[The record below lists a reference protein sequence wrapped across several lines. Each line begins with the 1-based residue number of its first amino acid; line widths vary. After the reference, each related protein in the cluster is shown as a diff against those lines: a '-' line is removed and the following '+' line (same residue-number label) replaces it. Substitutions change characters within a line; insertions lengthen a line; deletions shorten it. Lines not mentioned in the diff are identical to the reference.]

1 MMSSCEVYR
10 SCSVY
15 WQVLEV
21 MLEEEM
27 DKERWKIP
35 KEEEQEEF
43 WGFEDLEHECDSS
56 SSISPQ
62 DSISTRST
70 MTIID

>member
-1 MMSSCEVYR
+1 
-10 SCSVY
+10 
-15 WQVLEV
+15 

-35 KEEEQEEF
+35 KEDEQEQF

-56 SSISPQ
+56 CSVSPQ

-70 MTIID
+70 MTIMD